1 MCAVKVIN
9 RRKVGASVLDH
20 ELGVLRTVKERV
32 ICDSIVKIVDIFD
45 DAFLVYI
52 VMEYMGGGDL
62 RSRILQNGPF
72 SGCYEAFH

>member
-9 RRKVGASVLDH
+9 RRKVGTSVLDH
-20 ELGVLRTVKERV
+20 ELCVLRAVKERV
-32 ICDSIVKIVDIFD
+32 ICDSIVRILDIFD

-72 SGCYEAFH
+72 SGSYVEFN